1 MTDLTD
7 HEKLEAI
14 GRAFDS
20 YSYEVIHGNELLLQI
35 QKIMNDE
42 PFDEDD

>member
-14 GRAFDS
+14 SRAFGKYD
-20 YSYEVIHGNELLLQI
+20 YEVIHGNELLLQI
-35 QKIMNDE
+35 QRIMRDE

>member
-14 GRAFDS
+14 SRAFDS
-20 YSYEVIHGNELLLQI
+20 YEEDGNGLLLQI
-35 QKIMNDE
+35 RRIMNDE

>member
-14 GRAFDS
+14 SRAFSKYD
-20 YSYEVIHGNELLLQI
+20 YEVIHGNELLLQI
-35 QKIMNDE
+35 QRIMRDE

>member
-14 GRAFDS
+14 SRAFGK

-35 QKIMNDE
+35 RRIMNDE